1 MVCGAADAGRRGLM
15 AKSKT
20 WDDAILAG
28 HRGYLRTDSAREAFD
43 ELVGAAIDL
52 PGMRAAP
59 VWHKPQ
65 RTFTY
70 DEMGSGKQSFAFT
83 VNRQDLLFRVLSA
96 GMKRLPGGFAALKEQ
111 FSTAAETA
119 RGEWTVRIRSKTDA
133 ERLNHFIFS
142 EQSAVQN
149 KSAAKEKLAARASE
163 GDKSPEALHHWWVNH
178 SKTFRLELD
187 GGYLW
192 SPKKNKKEPKSESY
206 DNMTRL
212 MPGDVVY
219 SFADAVIRAVGLV
232 LARAY
237 EAPRPT
243 EHGIALDQGDNAP
256 GWQVSVRFR
265 EFQSPLR
272 PNDHAPQLRAVLPKR
287 QSPIRANG
295 SENQGVYL
303 APVPVA
309 MATALRRLLGQQVEL
324 AESRI
329 KESLGPQFSD
339 DIEEARLQARAD
351 LRPAEKEM
359 LIRARHGHGRYRQ
372 ELEKIETG
380 CRLTGLIDRRHLRA
394 SHFKPWC
401 VSNDDEKLDP
411 NNGLLLSPHIHHLF
425 DRGYISFTDNGELLV
440 SKFLNPVVLSDW
452 GLTASIK
459 PKAFN
464 PKQRIYLDYH
474 RTRVFQKHGRGKEPD
489 ERETKHAAHPS
500 GDIVLREIVRG
511 SG

>member
-1 MVCGAADAGRRGLM
+1 M

-20 WDDAILAG
+20 WDEAILAG
-28 HRGYLRTDSAREAFD
+28 HRGYLRTDSVREAFD
-43 ELVGAAIDL
+43 YLVAAAIDL
-52 PGMRAAP
+52 PGMRAEP
-59 VWHKPQ
+59 VWHKPK

-70 DEMGSGKQSFAFT
+70 DEVASGERPFAFT
-83 VNRQDLLFRVLSA
+83 VNRQDLLFRVLPA
-96 GMKRLPGGFAALKEQ
+96 GLKRVPGGFAALKER
-111 FSTAAETA
+111 FSTAGAETV
-119 RGEWTVRIRSKTDA
+119 RGEWTVRIRSRTDA
-133 ERLNHFIFS
+133 ERLSQFIL
-142 EQSAVQN
+142 
-149 KSAAKEKLAARASE
+149 SAAIEKPAARASE
-163 GDKSPEALHHWWVNH
+163 GDKLTEASHHWWVNH

-192 SPKKNKKEPKSESY
+192 SPKKNKKVPNSETY

-212 MPGDVVY
+212 MPGDIVY

-243 EHGIALDQGDNAP
+243 ERGIALDHGDNAP

-272 PNDHAPQLRAVLPKR
+272 PSDHAPELRAVLPKR

-303 APVPVA
+303 APVPLA
-309 MATALRRLLGQQVEL
+309 MATAVRRLLGQQVEM
-324 AESRI
+324 AEGKI

-339 DIEEARLQARAD
+339 DVEEARLQARAD

-359 LIRARHGHGRYRQ
+359 LIRARRGHGRYRQ
-372 ELEKIETG
+372 DLEKIETG

-425 DRGYISFTDNGELLV
+425 DRGYISFTDDGELLV

-452 GLTASIK
+452 GLTASIT
-459 PKAFN
+459 PRAFS
-464 PKQRIYLDYH
+464 PKQRAYLDYH
-474 RTRVFQKHGRGKEPD
+474 RTHVFQKHGRGKEPD
-489 ERETKHAAHPS
+489 ERESNPAAHPS

>member
-1 MVCGAADAGRRGLM
+1 M

-20 WDDAILAG
+20 WDDAILAR
-28 HRGYLRTDSAREAFD
+28 HRGYLCTDSAREAFD
-43 ELVGAAIDL
+43 ELVAVAIDL
-52 PGMRAAP
+52 PGMRTEP
-59 VWHKPQ
+59 VWHKPK

-70 DEMGSGKQSFAFT
+70 DEVGSGERPFAFT

-96 GMKRLPGGFAALKEQ
+96 GLKRVPGGFAALKEQ

-119 RGEWTVRIRSKTDA
+119 HGEWTVRIGSKTHA
-133 ERLNHFIFS
+133 ERLNQFIFS
-142 EQSAVQN
+142 ERNAAQK
-149 KSAAKEKLAARASE
+149 KSAAIEKPAARASG
-163 GDKSPEALHHWWVNH
+163 GDKLSEASHHWWVNH

-192 SPKKNKKEPKSESY
+192 SPKKNKKVPNSESY

-243 EHGIALDQGDNAP
+243 EHGIALDQGDDAP

-265 EFQSPLR
+265 ELQSPLR
-272 PNDHAPQLRAVLPKR
+272 PNDHAPELRAVLPKR

-303 APVPVA
+303 ARLPMA

-324 AESRI
+324 AEGKI

-359 LIRARHGHGRYRQ
+359 LIRARRGHGRYRQ
-372 ELEKIETG
+372 DLEKIEAG

-411 NNGLLLSPHIHHLF
+411 NNGLLLSPHVHHLF
-425 DRGYISFTDNGELLV
+425 DRGYISFTDDGELLV
-440 SKFLNPVVLSDW
+440 SQFLNPVVLSDW
-452 GLTASIK
+452 GLTASVK
-459 PKAFN
+459 PQAFS
-464 PKQRIYLDYH
+464 PKQRVYLDYH
-474 RTRVFQKHGRGKEPD
+474 RTHVFQKHGRGKERD

-500 GDIVLREIVRG
+500 GDVVLREIVRG

>member
-1 MVCGAADAGRRGLM
+1 MAWGRVTGRRGLM

-28 HRGYLRTDSAREAFD
+28 HRGYLRTDSVRDAFD
-43 ELVGAAIDL
+43 EMVAAAIDL
-52 PGMRAAP
+52 PGIRAEP
-59 VWHKPQ
+59 VWRKPQ
-65 RTFTY
+65 RIFTY
-70 DEMGSGKQSFAFT
+70 DELGSGKRPFVFT
-83 VNRQDLLFRVLSA
+83 VNRKDLLFRVLSP
-96 GMKRLPGGFAALKEQ
+96 GLKSVPGGFAALKEQ
-111 FSTAAETA
+111 FTSAAQTA
-119 RGEWTVRIRSKTDA
+119 RGEWTVRIGSKTDA
-133 ERLNHFIFS
+133 ERLNQFIFS
-142 EQSAVQN
+142 GRSEVQ
-149 KSAAKEKLAARASE
+149 KTSAATEKLTARTSDGGKSSEAS
-163 GDKSPEALHHWWVNH
+163 HHWWVNH

-192 SPKKNKKEPKSESY
+192 SPKRNQKVPNSESY

-243 EHGIALDQGDNAP
+243 EHGIGLDQGNNAP

-265 EFQSPLR
+265 ELQSPLR
-272 PNDHAPQLRAVLPKR
+272 PNDHAPELRAVLPKR

-309 MATALRRLLGQQVEL
+309 MATILRRLLGQQVEL
-324 AESRI
+324 AEGKI

-339 DIEEARLQARAD
+339 DVEEARLQARAD

-359 LIRARHGHGRYRQ
+359 LIRARRGHGRYRQ
-372 ELEKIETG
+372 DLEKIETG

-394 SHFKPWC
+394 SHFKPWR

-425 DRGYISFTDNGELLV
+425 DRGYISFTENGELLV
-440 SKFLNPVVLSDW
+440 SKYLNPVVLSDW

-459 PKAFN
+459 PKPFN
-464 PKQRIYLDYH
+464 PKQRVYLDYH
-474 RTRVFQKHGRGKEPD
+474 RTHVFQKHGRGKRPD
-489 ERETKHAAHPS
+489 ERETNHAVHPS
-500 GDIVLREIVRG
+500 GDVVLREIVRG

>member
-1 MVCGAADAGRRGLM
+1 M

-20 WDDAILAG
+20 WDDAVLAA

-43 ELVGAAIDL
+43 ELVAAAIDR
-52 PGMRAAP
+52 PGMRAEP
-59 VWHKPQ
+59 VWHKPK
-65 RTFTY
+65 RTFIY
-70 DEMGSGKQSFAFT
+70 EEIGSRERPFAFT

-96 GMKRLPGGFAALKEQ
+96 GMKNVPGGFAALKEQ

-119 RGEWTVRIRSKTDA
+119 RGEWTVRIGSKTDA
-133 ERLNHFIFS
+133 ERLNQFM
-142 EQSAVQN
+142 VW
-149 KSAAKEKLAARASE
+149 AAIEKPAA
-163 GDKSPEALHHWWVNH
+163 PEASHHWWVNH
-178 SKTFRLELD
+178 SKTFRHELD

-192 SPKKNKKEPKSESY
+192 SPKKNLKLPNSESY

-265 EFQSPLR
+265 ELQSPLR
-272 PNDHAPQLRAVLPKR
+272 PNDHAPELRAVLPKR

-295 SENQGVYL
+295 SENHGVYL
-303 APVPVA
+303 APVPAA
-309 MATALRRLLGQQVEL
+309 MATTLRRLLGQQVGLTEGK
-324 AESRI
+324 I

-359 LIRARHGHGRYRQ
+359 LIRARRGHGRYRQ
-372 ELEKIETG
+372 DLEKIETG

-425 DRGYISFTDNGELLV
+425 ERGYISFADDGELLV
-440 SKFLNPVVLSDW
+440 SRFLNPVVLSDW
-452 GLTASIK
+452 GLTASIT
-459 PKAFN
+459 PKGFSQ
-464 PKQRIYLDYH
+464 KQRVYLDYH
-474 RTRVFQKHGRGKEPD
+474 RTYVFQKHGRGKEPD
-489 ERETKHAAHPS
+489 ERETSRAAHPG

>member
-1 MVCGAADAGRRGLM
+1 M

-43 ELVGAAIDL
+43 YLVAAAIDL
-52 PGMRAAP
+52 PEMRAEPA
-59 VWHKPQ
+59 WHKPK

-70 DEMGSGKQSFAFT
+70 DEVGSREQPFAFT

-96 GMKRLPGGFAALKEQ
+96 GLKRVPGGFAALKER
-111 FSTAAETA
+111 FPTAAETV
-119 RGEWTVRIRSKTDA
+119 RGEWTVRIGSKTDA
-133 ERLNHFIFS
+133 ERLNRFIFS
-142 EQSAVQN
+142 ERNAMQT
-149 KSAAKEKLAARASE
+149 KRAATEKPAARAPE
-163 GDKSPEALHHWWVNH
+163 GDRLSEASHHWWVNH

-192 SPKKNKKEPKSESY
+192 SPKKHKKVPNSESY

-212 MPGDVVY
+212 MPGDIVY
-219 SFADAVIRAVGLV
+219 SFADAAIRAVGLV

-237 EAPRPT
+237 EAPRPA
-243 EHGIALDQGDNAP
+243 ERGIALDKGDNAP
-256 GWQVSVRFR
+256 GWQVPVRFR
-265 EFQSPLR
+265 EFQSPLG
-272 PNDHAPQLRAVLPKR
+272 PNDHASELRAVLPKR
-287 QSPIRANG
+287 QSPIRADG
-295 SENQGVYL
+295 SENHGVYL

-309 MATALRRLLGQQVEL
+309 MASVLRRLLDQQVES
-324 AESRI
+324 AEGKI

-339 DIEEARLQARAD
+339 DIEEARLQARTD

-359 LIRARHGHGRYRQ
+359 LVRARRGHGWYRQ
-372 ELEKIETG
+372 GLEKIETG

-425 DRGYISFTDNGELLV
+425 ERGYISFTDDGELLV

-459 PKAFN
+459 PKAFS
-464 PKQRIYLDYH
+464 PKQRVYLDYH
-474 RTRVFQKHGRGKEPD
+474 RTHVFQKHGRGKEPD
-489 ERETKHAAHPS
+489 ERESNRAAHPS

-511 SG
+511 RG